1 MPMSVRGT
9 LWMQNIIT
17 VTYREGNIM
26 NTQEQFDIGRTSA
39 YDAMEIISNKVEKR
53 DPVPSMAGFLQAAL
67 MACHGMA
74 PDQEAADMLIN
85 QCAEWAKNEVYG
97 EQKT

>member
-1 MPMSVRGT
+1 
-9 LWMQNIIT
+9 
-17 VTYREGNIM
+17 M
-26 NTQEQFDIGRTSA
+26 NTQDKLKQLQEQFDIGRTSA

-53 DPVPSMAGFLQAAL
+53 DPVPSMMGFVQAAL

-74 PDQEAADMLIN
+74 PDQESADVLIDT
-85 QCAEWAKNEVYG
+85 CSEWAKNEVYG